1 MAGRHR
7 KPTTSSITVAKVAL
21 TGAVIGGFGTGVAGQ
36 AHAATDAEWDR
47 VASCESSGNWAIN
60 TGNGYQGGLQFAPST
75 WSGHGGG
82 EFAPA
87 ANLATREEQIAV
99 AERVLANQ
107 GKGAWPAC
115 GRGLSG
121 PTSRTLADDTT
132 PETVAELD
140 VITIADDV
148 AVPDGDG
155 VASATEDI
163 ISIDVDTAA
172 GGATFL
178 QVGFDGG
185 LPQSPVPADPTP
197 PPVPAVTAPLPV
209 PAVAAPA
216 PVPAVAAL
224 PPGTT
229 APTPPVIA
237 AAPADDPLST
247 PTGTAV
253 AIAAPADGTAHLP
266 SPDSLPPG
274 TSAEPVG
281 SQTNANVGYLKD
293 LWHAIQDKQV
303 DREDLLM
310 ALAQRSFTAPIPGDT
325 ESTAVLAD
333 GSDPTLLP
341 VPDPTLLPV
350 PAQAAE

>member
-1 MAGRHR
+1 
-7 KPTTSSITVAKVAL
+7 
-21 TGAVIGGFGTGVAGQ
+21 
-36 AHAATDAEWDR
+36 
-47 VASCESSGNWAIN
+47 
-60 TGNGYQGGLQFAPST
+60 
-75 WSGHGGG
+75 
-82 EFAPA
+82 
-87 ANLATREEQIAV
+87 
-99 AERVLANQ
+99 VLANQ
-107 GKGAWPAC
+107 GKGAWPVC

-121 PTSRTLADDTT
+121 PTFRTLADDTT
-132 PETVAELD
+132 PETVAELN

-163 ISIDVDTAA
+163 ISIGADTAS

-178 QVGFDGG
+178 QVGFDRRV
-185 LPQSPVPADPTP
+185 PQTPVPADPSLPPAAADPTP
-197 PPVPAVTAPLPV
+197 PPVAADPTPSPV
-209 PAVAAPA
+209 AS
-216 PVPAVAAL
+216 
-224 PPGTT
+224 
-229 APTPPVIA
+229 APTPPVAA
-237 AAPADDPLST
+237 AAPEDDPLST

-253 AIAAPADGTAHLP
+253 ATAAPADGTAHLP

-293 LWHAIQDKQV
+293 LWQAIQNKQV
-303 DREDLLM
+303 DREDLLL

-341 VPDPTLLPV
+341 VPDPALLPV
-350 PAQAAE
+350 PAPAAE